1 MVKKAIC
8 ATQMLFVCL
17 AAFVVIAA
25 DDYAVVTKDFA
36 KVMQSPYGDAPQVG
50 LAKKGDHYKIR
61 YQQGEW
67 FCIENNG
74 IVGWMYSANISVEHN
89 TASSSK
95 NPKPVSAPSAP
106 DVSASPNKT
115 VAEQKAEVPAQT
127 SATSG
132 EKSPSTPP
140 PEEASGGLNKTVST
154 PKKDASFSISEAKQK
169 KKASQKTI
177 PPVVIK
183 AGPVDNL
190 TPEIIAVADSLQKS
204 RANKP
209 ASGPDSLS
217 QGKPAA
223 PTPAQRYFE
232 VMESPTKILKNL
244 SPQSPLILLA
254 AKNDIFPLVYAG
266 ASWCKIT
273 VKNDTGWAETSHGR
287 IIDSPNVVS
296 TKIPEF
302 IIIVLLAAGSSLVL
316 IFAIIFVVL
325 NLRRQKF
332 KKHSLKRDV
341 LIISRNHKEIHYSL
355 TDITTTLPKCFSEI
369 GFKVNLANDLEH
381 AGTLLAHYAPDVI
394 VADWELGPNIQ
405 SAVGSVVL
413 DKSSGPSRIVIFF
426 NVPDPTETSR
436 KNKTP
441 NVFFLGLVFSDRDIF
456 KIVTPLIMSASSSRT
471 IKKSV
476 QTSALEGDI
485 RLGNLMEV
493 MQFIEIGK
501 KTGCLY
507 ITVKTP
513 FGLIYF
519 EQGRLTYAATQGAQ
533 GKEAVFEIL
542 NLKEGHFHL
551 VLDKTTPSKN
561 VNLSTL
567 EVLMDWTK
575 VKDEALRG

>member
-1 MVKKAIC
+1 MVKRIVC
-8 ATQMLFVCL
+8 ALHI
-17 AAFVVIAA
+17 FVVCVAVFVVMAA

-36 KVMQSPYGDAPQVG
+36 KVMQSPYGDATQVG

-74 IVGWMYSANISVEHN
+74 IVGWMYSANISVEHSTN
-89 TASSSK
+89 SAAK
-95 NPKPVSAPSAP
+95 IPKTITPPVSAEAAAAPNTNAPEPKSEQPPAPSSAP
-106 DVSASPNKT
+106 IPAAS
-115 VAEQKAEVPAQT
+115 
-127 SATSG
+127 
-132 EKSPSTPP
+132 EKQSD
-140 PEEASGGLNKTVST
+140 A
-154 PKKDASFSISEAKQK
+154 PKKDGAIKDAAFSVSEVKTK
-169 KKASQKTI
+169 KKPSNKTI
-177 PPVVIK
+177 PPAIIK
-183 AGPVDNL
+183 ADRVDNI

-204 RANKP
+204 RAQKNSS
-209 ASGPDSLS
+209 ASDS
-217 QGKPAA
+217 AA
-223 PTPAQRYFE
+223 QPKLQTIAPPAQRYFE
-232 VMESPTKILKNL
+232 VTETPTRILKSL
-244 SPQSPLILLA
+244 SPQSPIIVLA
-254 AKNDIFPLVYAG
+254 SKNDIFPLVYAG
-266 ASWCKIT
+266 ASWCKIM
-273 VKNDTGWAETSHGR
+273 VKNDTGWAESSRGR
-287 IIDSPNVVS
+287 IIDSS
-296 TKIPEF
+296 TPISAKIPGF
-302 IIIVLLAAGSSLVL
+302 VIIALLAAGFTLVL
-316 IFAIIFVVL
+316 IFIVIFL
-325 NLRRQKF
+325 TISLRRQKF

-341 LIISRNHKEIHYSL
+341 LIIARKQKDIHYSL

-369 GFKVNLANDLEH
+369 GFKVSLANDLDH
-381 AGTLLAHYAPDVI
+381 AQTLLAHYAPDVI
-394 VADWELGPNIQ
+394 VIDWELEQNIQ
-405 SAVGSVVL
+405 NAVSAAVL
-413 DKSSGPSRIVIFF
+413 DKGANEELIVIFF
-426 NVPDPTETSR
+426 NVPDPVETAR

-441 NVFFLGLVFSDRDIF
+441 TMFFLGLVFSDRDIF
-456 KIVTPLIMSASSSRT
+456 KIVTPLIMAAKSSRT

-507 ITVKTP
+507 ITVKSP

-519 EQGRLTYAATQGAQ
+519 ENGRITYAATQGVQ

-551 VLDKTTPSKN
+551 VLDKTSQSKN

>member
-8 ATQMLFVCL
+8 ATQILFVCL

-89 TASSSK
+89 TAAASK
-95 NPKPVSAPSAP
+95 SPKPVSAPSAP
-106 DVSASPNKT
+106 ELSASPNKA
-115 VAEQKAEVPAQT
+115 VAEQKPEVPAQT

-132 EKSPSTPP
+132 EKSSPTLP
-140 PEEASGGLNKTVST
+140 PEEASGGQNKTVST

-169 KKASQKTI
+169 KKASSKTI
-177 PPVVIK
+177 PPAVIK

-209 ASGPDSLS
+209 ASGPDSLTP
-217 QGKPAA
+217 GKPAA

-266 ASWCKIT
+266 ASWCKIM

-287 IIDSPNVVS
+287 IIDSPTAVS
-296 TKIPEF
+296 TKIPGF
-302 IIIVLLAAGSSLVL
+302 VIIALLAAGSSLVL
-316 IFAIIFVVL
+316 IFTIILVTL

-341 LIISRNHKEIHYSL
+341 LIISRKHKEIHYSL

-369 GFKVNLANDLEH
+369 GFKVNLANDLDH

-394 VADWELGPNIQ
+394 VVDWELGPNIQ
-405 SAVGSVVL
+405 SAVGARGFGQKLRPFPHRHIFQRTRPHRNVAEKQNPQRVFP
-413 DKSSGPSRIVIFF
+413 GPRLFRPRHFQDRHAADHVGLFF
-426 NVPDPTETSR
+426 ANH
-436 KNKTP
+436 
-441 NVFFLGLVFSDRDIF
+441 
-456 KIVTPLIMSASSSRT
+456 
-471 IKKSV
+471 KKSV

-519 EQGRLTYAATQGAQ
+519 EAGRLTYAATQGAQ

-551 VLDKTTPSKN
+551 VLDKTSPSKN